1 MSYEVSKASNLL
13 IASIIEI
20 ADDVACKINETFLS
34 KGLDA
39 KIGTVMTKQIVKNAE
54 SIADEMLE
62 TGGAGSLFKGDVQSI
77 IDQAMFDS
85 FSDITG
91 DMSQED
97 LAVTLKI
104 IEKDLKSGGN
114 ELMTTSSNL
123 PSTVKQEDYNNLK
136 NALMVNENLRTLSR
150 SMSKENEVTLDFKIM
165 DETVYDPELDP
176 NDTPI
181 LATLRFEFETLGEG
195 GLKAYGDFDYCIR
208 RPNYDIVGG

>member
-20 ADDVACKINETFLS
+20 ADDVASKINETFLS

-39 KIGTVMTKQIVKNAE
+39 KVGTVMTKQIVKDAE

-62 TGGAGSLFKGDVQSI
+62 TGGAGRLFKGDVQSI
-77 IDQAMFDS
+77 IDQAMFD
-85 FSDITG
+85 IAG
-91 DMSQED
+91 GMSQED

-104 IEKDLKSGGN
+104 IENDLKSGGN
-114 ELMTTSSNL
+114 ELMTTSGNL
-123 PSTVKQEDYNNLK
+123 PATVKQEYYNNLK

-165 DETVYDPELDP
+165 DETVYDDELDP
-176 NDTPI
+176 NETPI